1 MATQEVEA
9 DTARAEVVEVVDQIC
24 RAAVHV
30 ENWDISTEIAR
41 TSATAAI
48 CVDILGENVWRRVLA
63 GETL

>member
-1 MATQEVEA
+1 LATQEVGA
-9 DTARAEVVEVVDQIC
+9 DTAGAEVVEVVDQIS

-30 ENWDISTEIAR
+30 DNWDISAM
-41 TSATAAI
+41 AAI